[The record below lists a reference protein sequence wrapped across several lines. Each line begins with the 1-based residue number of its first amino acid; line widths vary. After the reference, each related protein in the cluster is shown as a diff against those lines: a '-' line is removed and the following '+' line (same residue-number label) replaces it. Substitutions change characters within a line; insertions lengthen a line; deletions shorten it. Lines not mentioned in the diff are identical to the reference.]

1 MRWIVGSG
9 RALVAAAL
17 FTMLGAGVARAQGV
31 TTGAITGRVTD
42 PQGQPVAE
50 AAVQVTN
57 RGTGFTTSVRTRSNG
72 QYLVQGLEVGGPY
85 TVAIRA
91 IGFQPFSRDRVEV
104 NLSEATRVDAQLTA
118 QAVQLS
124 AVEVLGAATPDF
136 APTRQGISTQIS
148 DTLVQ
153 RIPTFSRDFIDQLKL
168 APQVVYPASGAA
180 SGAGAYNRFNT
191 ITIDGANQSE
201 RFNLSSTG
209 GVPGGS
215 AGGKIISLDA
225 VKEFRVMF
233 TPTDVRQGSF
243 AGMLVNA
250 VTKSG
255 TNQLHG
261 GALYTYRNSDPLE
274 GVQLVGAPLR
284 TPAFSVK
291 QYGFNLGGPIIRD
304 RLQFFI
310 APEWQQRTDPAAG
323 PYYLAG
329 QPSPA
334 PDDPVIP
341 LDTLTRISNAM
352 GTYGFN
358 PGATG
363 PVEKETPLT
372 NLFGRLDFQISP
384 VHRFVIRQIINH
396 DVQDDFSRN
405 VNNFTADPTSQNS
418 GFRFGSNA
426 FKRDAKNN
434 STTAQLYSNF
444 SSGMSNELIV
454 GYNTIKDERIVPVQ
468 APEITVGVQ
477 LDTGVNL
484 PVGPRRSVTFGT
496 EQFSPGNLLKQSI
509 FEMVDNFTIPRG
521 AHTLTF
527 GGRLDFTHIFNN
539 FAQGSFGVYKF
550 FNTDSLIANRPAGY
564 AVGYANSQNPADIP
578 ADFHVKVFSFY
589 GQDQWAVNDHL
600 TITAGLRADIPTL
613 PDTPPQND
621 TLRVK
626 LDSASFD
633 STTGRSLFTV
643 NTSTKPGSS
652 VLFSPRIGFNYNP
665 GGMSQNQIRGGIGI
679 FTGPPPY
686 ILLGNAYANTGLG
699 LVRLNC
705 NNSSATTQAPPMTVD
720 VSALPTACASQLAP
734 GAGAAGTVGVNITD
748 PNFKYPQY
756 LGLSAGFDRQLP
768 GGFVLTVEGMYR
780 KAINGVL
787 VVDANLRGPRL
798 MADSSTVYTDRDGRV
813 LYADTISATGTVTNN
828 RQRWLTSLRG
838 AQFSEGIIEVTNQSK
853 DYNYSI
859 STQLHRRFSDRFEA
873 TAAYTYL
880 KSNDVQSLT
889 SDRAISNFRFGRQLS
904 VAHSELEATT
914 SLFSRPHR
922 FIAYGTYTFPSRTD
936 VTLYYEGTSGVPFVY
951 VTNGDLNGDLV
962 NGNDPIYVPRNATD
976 RNEIQIG
983 TGTGSAFVQNVN
995 AARAFENFI
1004 KSQPCL
1010 DRQRGRIMERNSC
1023 RSPFQ
1028 NRFDLSIRQAI
1039 PSIRGQ
1045 SLSLQLDVFNFLNL
1059 LDSHWGQIKLP
1070 TLSPV
1075 FNNQSALSQTSRNPG
1090 PLSQSIPTFTF
1101 DTRLY
1106 DATSLNPKAFAARST
1121 LSSNYQVQLT
1131 LRYSF

>member
-1 MRWIVGSG
+1 MRWIVGLS
-9 RALVAAAL
+9 RVVVAAAL
-17 FTMLGAGVARAQGV
+17 FSILCLSSALAQGV
-31 TTGAITGRVTD
+31 TTGAISGKVTD
-42 PQGQPVAE
+42 AQGQPVAE
-50 AAVQVTN
+50 AAVQVTH
-57 RGTGFTTSVRTRSNG
+57 RGTGFTTSVRTRANG

-85 TVAIRA
+85 TVAVRA
-91 IGFQPFSRDRVEV
+91 IGFQPFTRDAIDV
-104 NLSEATRVDAQLTA
+104 NLSEQTRVDAQLAA
-118 QAVQLS
+118 QAVELA
-124 AVEVLGAATPDF
+124 AVTVQGDIMTDFTPS
-136 APTRQGISTQIS
+136 RQGVSTQIS
-148 DTLVQ
+148 DTLVR

-180 SGAGAYNRFNT
+180 SGAGAYNRYNT
-191 ITIDGANQSE
+191 ITVDGANQSE
-201 RFNLSSTG
+201 RFNLGATG

-225 VKEFRVMF
+225 VKEFRVLF

-250 VTKSG
+250 VTKNG
-255 TNQLHG
+255 TNEFHG
-261 GALYTYRNSDPLE
+261 GALYTYRNSDPVA
-274 GVQLVGAPLR
+274 GVQLVGVPLR
-284 TPAFSVK
+284 TPAFNVK

-310 APEWQQRTDPAAG
+310 APEWQERTDPAAG

-341 LDTLTRISNAM
+341 LDTLTRISTAM
-352 GTYGFN
+352 QGYGFDV
-358 PGATG
+358 GSTA

-384 VHRFVIRQIINH
+384 VHRFVVRQIMNH

-405 VNNFTADPTSQNS
+405 VNTFSADPTVQNS
-418 GFRFGSNA
+418 GFRMSTNA
-426 FKRDAKNN
+426 FKRDARNN

-444 SSGMSNELIV
+444 PSGMSNELIV
-454 GYNTIKDERIVPVQ
+454 GYSTIKDERIVPVD
-468 APEITVGVQ
+468 APEITVGV
-477 LDTGVNL
+477 L
-484 PVGPRRSVTFGT
+484 VGGTRRSVTFGT
-496 EQFSPGNLLKQSI
+496 EQFSPGNLLKQTI
-509 FEMVDNFTIPRG
+509 FETVDNVTIPRG

-550 FNTDSLIANRPAGY
+550 FNTDSLIANRPVGY

-589 GQDQWAVNDHL
+589 GQDQWAVNDRL
-600 TITAGLRADIPTL
+600 TITAGLRADVPTL

-626 LDSASFD
+626 LDSAS
-633 STTGRSLFTV
+633 GGQFTV
-643 NTSTKPGSS
+643 NTSTKPGSA

-665 GGMSQNQIRGGIGI
+665 GGQSRNQIRGGIGV

-699 LVRLNC
+699 LVRLKC
-705 NNSSATTQAPPMTVD
+705 DNSSLTTQAPPLTVD
-720 VSALPTACASQLAP
+720 VSALPTACNGQAAP

-756 LGLSAGFDRQLP
+756 LGLSAGFDRALP

-787 VVDANLRGPRL
+787 VVDANLKGPRL
-798 MADSSTVYTDRDGRV
+798 VGGVPYTDRDGRV
-813 LYADTISATGTVTNN
+813 LYADTVLANGTVVDTL
-828 RQRWLTSLRG
+828 QRWLTSLRG

-859 STQLHRRFSDRFEA
+859 SSQLHRRFSDRFEA
-873 TAAYTYL
+873 TLAYTYL
-880 KSNDVQSLT
+880 KSMDVQSLT
-889 SDRAISNFRFGRQLS
+889 SDRAISNFRNGRQLS
-904 VAHSELEATT
+904 VAHSDLEATT
-914 SLFSRPHR
+914 SVFSRPNR
-922 FIAYGTYTFPSRTD
+922 IIAYGTYSLPWRTD
-936 VTLYYEGTSGVPFVY
+936 ITLYYEGTSGVPFVY
-951 VTNGDLNGDLV
+951 VVGGTQGDLNGDLV
-962 NGNDPIYVPRNATD
+962 TGNDPIYVPRNATD
-976 RNEIQIG
+976 PTEIQIG
-983 TGTGSAFVQNVN
+983 TGIGSAFVQNVS

-1028 NRFDLSIRQAI
+1028 NRFDLSVRQSL

-1045 SLSLQLDVFNFLNL
+1045 QLSLQLDIFNFLNL
-1059 LDSHWGQIKLP
+1059 LDPHWGQIKLP

-1075 FNNQSALSQTSRNPG
+1075 FNNQSALIQTGRNPG
-1090 PLSQSIPTFTF
+1090 PLSQSISTFTF
-1101 DTRLY
+1101 DSRLY
-1106 DATSLNPKAFAARST
+1106 DATTLNPKAFASRST

-1131 LRYSF
+1131 MRYSF

>member
-1 MRWIVGSG
+1 MRWIVGWS
-9 RALVAAAL
+9 RAVVVAAAFSTFATGL
-17 FTMLGAGVARAQGV
+17 TLAQGV
-31 TTGAITGRVTD
+31 TTGAITGKVTD
-42 PQGQPVAE
+42 PHGQPVAE
-50 AAVQVTN
+50 AAVQVTH
-57 RGTGFTTSVRTRSNG
+57 RGTGFTTSIRTRSNG

-85 TVAIRA
+85 TVAVRA
-91 IGFQPFSRDRVEV
+91 IGFQPFSRNNVDVG
-104 NLSEATRVDAQLTA
+104 LSEATRVDAQLVA
-118 QAVQLS
+118 QAVELT
-124 AVEVLGAATPDF
+124 AIEIAGVVTPDF
-136 APTRQGISTQIS
+136 APTRQGISTQVS

-201 RFNLSSTG
+201 RFNLGATG

-250 VTKSG
+250 VTKNG
-255 TNQLHG
+255 TNEFHG
-261 GALYTYRNSDPLE
+261 GALYTYRNSDPFA
-274 GVQLVGAPLR
+274 GVQLVGEPLR
-284 TPAFSVK
+284 TPKFNVK
-291 QYGFNLGGPIIRD
+291 QYGFNLGGPIIKD

-310 APEWQQRTDPAAG
+310 APEWQQRTDPASG

-341 LDTLTRISNAM
+341 LDTLTRIGNAM
-352 GTYGFN
+352 QTFGFDV
-358 PGATG
+358 GSTG

-384 VHRFVIRQIINH
+384 VHRFVVRQIVNH

-405 VNNFTADPTSQNS
+405 VNTFNADPTLQNS
-418 GFRFGSNA
+418 GFRYSTNA
-426 FKRDAKNN
+426 FKRDAHNN

-444 SSGMSNELIV
+444 PSGVSNELIV
-454 GYNTIKDERIVPVQ
+454 GYSTIKDERIVPVQ
-468 APEITVGVQ
+468 APEITVGV
-477 LDTGVNL
+477 L
-484 PVGPRRSVTFGT
+484 VGGTRRSVTFGT

-509 FEMVDNFTIPRG
+509 FETVDNFTIPRG
-521 AHTLTF
+521 AHTLTI

-539 FAQGSFGVYKF
+539 FAQGSYGVYKF
-550 FNTDSLIANRPAGY
+550 FNTDSLVGNRPAGY
-564 AVGYANSQNPADIP
+564 AVGYPNSQNPADIP
-578 ADFHVKVFSFY
+578 ADFHVRVFSLY
-589 GQDQWAVNDHL
+589 GQDQWAVTDRL

-626 LDSASFD
+626 LDSASA
-633 STTGRSLFTV
+633 GQFTV
-643 NTSTKPGSS
+643 NTSTKPGTS

-665 GGMSQNQIRGGIGI
+665 GGRSENQIRGGIGI

-705 NNSSATTQAPPMTVD
+705 NNSSPTTQAPPLTVD
-720 VSALPTACASQLAP
+720 VSALPTACAGQAAP
-734 GAGAAGTVGVNITD
+734 GPGAAGTVGVNITD

-756 LGLSAGFDRQLP
+756 FGLSAGFDRQLP

-787 VVDANLRGPRL
+787 VRDANLRGPRI
-798 MADSSTVYTDRDGRV
+798 ADSTTGRLYRDRDGRV
-813 LYADTISATGTVTNN
+813 LYADTISASGAVTNT
-828 RQRWLTSLRG
+828 RQRWLTTLRG
-838 AQFSEGIIEVTNQSK
+838 AAFSEGIIEVTNQSK
-853 DYNYSI
+853 DYNYTI
-859 STQLHRRFSDRFEA
+859 SGQLHRRFSDRFEA
-873 TAAYTYL
+873 TVAYTYL
-880 KSNDVQSLT
+880 KSMDVQSLT
-889 SDRAISNFRFGRQLS
+889 SDRAISNFRNGRQLS
-904 VAHSELEATT
+904 VAQDQLEATT
-914 SLFSRPHR
+914 SVFSRPHR
-922 FIAYGTYTFPSRTD
+922 ILAYGTYTLPWHTD
-936 VTLYYEGTSGVPFVY
+936 VTLYYEGTSGVPIVY
-951 VTNGDLNGDLV
+951 VTQGDLNGDLV

-976 RNEIQIG
+976 PNEIQIG
-983 TGTGSAFVQNVN
+983 TGVGGAFVQNV
-995 AARAFENFI
+995 AAAQAFENFI
-1004 KSQPCL
+1004 KSQHCL

-1028 NRFDLSIRQAI
+1028 NRLDLSIRQAI
-1039 PSIRGQ
+1039 PTFGGQ
-1045 SLSLQLDVFNFLNL
+1045 RVSLQLDIFNFLNL
-1059 LDSHWGQIKLP
+1059 IDPHWGQIKLP

-1075 FNNQSALSQTSRNPG
+1075 FNNQSVLIQTGRNPG

-1101 DTRLY
+1101 DSRLY
-1106 DATSLNPKAFAARST
+1106 DATTLQAKPFASRST
-1121 LSSNYQVQLT
+1121 LASNWQLQLT
-1131 LRYSF
+1131 MRYSF

>member
-1 MRWIVGSG
+1 MRWIVCLS
-9 RALVAAAL
+9 RALVAAAVIAV
-17 FTMLGAGVARAQGV
+17 FMAGQALAQGV
-31 TTGAITGRVTD
+31 TTGAITGKVVD
-42 PQGQPVAE
+42 AQGAPVAE
-50 AAVQVTN
+50 AAVQVTH
-57 RGTGFTTSVRTRSNG
+57 RGTGFSTTVRTRSNG

-91 IGFQPFSRDRVEV
+91 IGFQAYTRNNVDVG
-104 NLSEATRVDAQLTA
+104 LSEASRVDAQLA
-118 QAVQLS
+118 PQAVELS
-124 AVEVLGAATPDF
+124 AIEVAATPDF
-136 APTRQGISTQIS
+136 APTRQGVSTQVS

-191 ITIDGANQSE
+191 ITVDGANQSE
-201 RFNLSSTG
+201 RFNLGATN

-225 VKEFRVMF
+225 IKEFRVLF

-255 TNQLHG
+255 TNEFHG
-261 GALYTYRNSDPLE
+261 GALYTYRNSDALA
-274 GVQLVGAPLR
+274 GVNLVGEPLR
-284 TPAFSVK
+284 TPKFDVK
-291 QYGFNLGGPIIRD
+291 QYGFNLGGPIIKD

-323 PYYLAG
+323 PYYLSGNA
-329 QPSPA
+329 SPA

-341 LDTLTRISNAM
+341 LDSLNRIATAM
-352 GTYGFN
+352 QAYGFN
-358 PGATG
+358 VGSNAPF
-363 PVEKETPLT
+363 EKETPLT

-405 VNNFTADPTSQNS
+405 VNTFNADPTVQNS
-418 GFRFGSNA
+418 GFRYTTNA

-444 SSGMSNELIV
+444 SNGMSNELIV
-454 GYNTIKDERIVPVQ
+454 GYSTIKDERIVPVQ
-468 APEITVGVQ
+468 APEITVGV
-477 LDTGVNL
+477 LIGTT
-484 PVGPRRSVTFGT
+484 RRSVTFGT
-496 EQFSPGNLLKQSI
+496 EQFSPGNLLNQKI
-509 FEMVDNFTIPRG
+509 FETVDNFTIPKG
-521 AHTLTF
+521 AHTFTL

-550 FNTDSLIANRPAGY
+550 FNTDSLIAGRPAGY
-564 AVGYANSQNPADIP
+564 AVGYANSQNAADIP
-578 ADFHVKVFSFY
+578 ADFHVRVFSLY
-589 GQDQWAVNDHL
+589 GQDQWAVNDRL
-600 TITAGLRADIPTL
+600 TITAGLRADIPSL

-626 LDSASFD
+626 LDSAS
-633 STTGRSLFTV
+633 GGQFTV

-652 VLFSPRIGFNYNP
+652 VLFSPRLGFNYNP
-665 GGMSQNQIRGGIGI
+665 GGRTENQIRGNIGI

-699 LVRLNC
+699 LVRLAC
-705 NNSSATTQAPPMTVD
+705 TTPATVPAFTVD
-720 VSALPTACASQLAP
+720 VNALPTSCAGQPAP
-734 GAGAAGTVGVNITD
+734 GPGQAGTLGVNITD

-756 LGLSAGFDRQLP
+756 FGTSLGFDRQLP
-768 GGFVLTVEGMYR
+768 GGFVLTVEAMYR

-787 VVDANLRGPRL
+787 VKDANIRGPRI
-798 MADSSTVYTDRDGRV
+798 ADSATGAFYTDRDGRV
-813 LYADTISATGTVTNN
+813 LYADTISATGAVTNN

-838 AQFSEGIIEVTNQSK
+838 VNFTEGIIEVTNQSK

-859 STQLHRRFSDRFEA
+859 STQLHRRFSESFEA
-873 TAAYTYL
+873 TVAYTYL
-880 KSNDVQSLT
+880 KSMDVQSLT
-889 SDRAISNFRFGRQLS
+889 SDRAISNFRNSRQLS
-904 VAHSELEATT
+904 TSHDDLVATT
-914 SLFSRPHR
+914 SVFSRPHR
-922 FIAYGTYTFPSRTD
+922 LIAYGTYTLPWKTD

-951 VTNGDLNGDLV
+951 VTQGDLNGDLV

-976 RNEIQIG
+976 PNEILIG
-983 TGTGSAFVQNVN
+983 TQTAGVFTQN
-995 AARAFENFI
+995 AAQAQAFENFI

-1010 DRQRGRIMERNSC
+1010 DRQRGRIMGRDSC

-1028 NRFDLSIRQAI
+1028 NRLDLSIRQAI
-1039 PSIRGQ
+1039 PTIGGQ
-1045 SLSLQLDVFNFLNL
+1045 RISLQLDVFNFLNL

-1075 FNNQSALSQTSRNPG
+1075 FNNQSALIQSARTPG
-1090 PLSQSIPTFTF
+1090 PLSTSQPVFTF
-1101 DTRLY
+1101 DSRLY
-1106 DATSLNPKAFAARST
+1106 DATTLQPKPFAARSI

-1131 LRYSF
+1131 ARYAF

>member
-17 FTMLGAGVARAQGV
+17 FTILFAGNARAQGV
-31 TTGAITGRVTD
+31 TTGAITGKVTD
-42 PQGQPVAE
+42 PQGQPVVE

-85 TVAIRA
+85 TVAVRA
-91 IGFQPFSRDRVEV
+91 IGFQPFSRDRVDV
-104 NLSEATRVDAQLTA
+104 NLSEATRVDAQLSS
-118 QAVQLS
+118 QAVELS
-124 AVEVLGAATPDF
+124 AINVVGVSTPDF

-201 RFNLSSTG
+201 RFNLGATG

-225 VKEFRVMF
+225 VKEFRVLF

-255 TNQLHG
+255 TNQFHG
-261 GALYTYRNSDPLE
+261 GALYTYRNSDPFA
-274 GVQLVGAPLR
+274 GVQLVGEPLR
-284 TPAFSVK
+284 TPAFNVK

-310 APEWQQRTDPAAG
+310 APEWQQRTDPASG
-323 PYYLAG
+323 PYYIG
-329 QPSPA
+329 SQPSPA

-341 LDTLTRISNAM
+341 VDSLTRITTAM
-352 GTYGFN
+352 GTYGLN
-358 PGATG
+358 PGLTG
-363 PVEKETPLT
+363 PVEKKTPLT

-405 VNNFTADPTSQNS
+405 VNNFNADPTVQNS
-418 GFRFGSNA
+418 GFRYSTNA
-426 FKRDAKNN
+426 FKRDAKNK

-444 SSGMSNELIV
+444 ASGISNELIV
-454 GYNTIKDERIVPVQ
+454 GYNTIKDERIVPVR

-477 LDTGVNL
+477 LDTGTVA
-484 PVGPRRSVTFGT
+484 PCPCAVGPRRSVTFGT
-496 EQFSPGNLLKQSI
+496 EQFSPGNLLKQTI
-509 FEMVDNFTIPRG
+509 FEAVDNFTIPRG

-539 FAQGSFGVYKF
+539 FAQGSYGVYKF
-550 FNTDSLIANRPAGY
+550 FNTDSLIAGRSAGY
-564 AVGYANSQNPADIP
+564 AVGYANSQNLADIP
-578 ADFHVKVFSFY
+578 ADFHVKVFSLY
-589 GQDQWAVNDHL
+589 GQDQWAVNDRL
-600 TITAGLRADIPTL
+600 TITAGLRADIPSL

-626 LDSASFD
+626 LDSAS
-633 STTGRSLFTV
+633 GGAFTV

-665 GGMSQNQIRGGIGI
+665 GGLSANQIRGGVGV

-699 LVRLNC
+699 LVRLAC
-705 NNSSATTQAPPMTVD
+705 NNALATTQTPAFTVD
-720 VSALPTACASQLAP
+720 VSALPTACAGQPTP
-734 GAGAAGTVGVNITD
+734 GAGQAGTVGVNVTD

-756 LGLSAGFDRQLP
+756 LGLSLGFDRQLP
-768 GGFVLTVEGMYR
+768 AGFVLTVEGMYR

-787 VVDANLRGPRL
+787 VRDANLKGPRF
-798 MADSSTVYTDRDGRV
+798 ADSANNVVYTDRDGRV
-813 LYADTISATGTVTNN
+813 MYADTISATGTVTNN
-828 RQRWLTSLRG
+828 RQRRLTSLRG
-838 AQFSEGIIEVTNQSK
+838 VQFTEGIIEVTNQSK

-880 KSNDVQSLT
+880 KSVDVQSLT
-889 SDRAISNFRFGRQLS
+889 SDRAISNFRNGRQLS
-904 VAHSELEATT
+904 VAHDQLEATT
-914 SLFSRPHR
+914 SVFSRPHR
-922 FIAYGTYTFPSRTD
+922 FIAYGTYSLPSRTD
-936 VTLYYEGTSGVPFVY
+936 ITLYYEGTSGVPFVY

-976 RNEIQIG
+976 RTEIQIG
-983 TGTGSAFVQNVN
+983 TGTGSAFVQNV
-995 AARAFENFI
+995 AAAQAFENFI

-1010 DRQRGRIMERNSC
+1010 DRQRGRIMKRNSC

-1028 NRFDLSIRQAI
+1028 NRLDLSVRQAI

-1045 SLSLQLDVFNFLNL
+1045 ALSLQLDVFNFLNL
-1059 LDSHWGQIKLP
+1059 IDSHWGQIKLP

-1075 FNNQSALSQTSRNPG
+1075 FNNQSALTQTGRNPG
-1090 PLSQSIPTFTF
+1090 PLSSSIPTFTF

-1106 DATSLNPKAFAARST
+1106 DATSLNPKAFASRST